1 MSTQPKGIP
10 MTMFLA
16 VVIIVAIIAGAIG
29 YFAKPAVPAATV
41 TQTLTVTKTAT
52 VGATA
57 TVTKTVT
64 VTKEVT
70 KTITAPSPTK
80 PLKKVTIIFASTQL
94 APAKEKEFVLS
105 QLLPPFTKETGVKV
119 EFVTP
124 SYAELADR
132 LEAEMK
138 AGKVTISLVGDL
150 HGGLDLFASKGFL
163 EDLKKFGT
171 LPGRTFISTLD
182 KYSYLY
188 GIKAYIPWMQATYVM
203 VINKKAFDY
212 LPEGLTVDDVIKG
225 TDKWTY
231 DALLAWTKNLMEK
244 TGDAKLGFPVG
255 PKGLFHRLLHGYLYP
270 SFTGAQVLKFNSP
283 EAVKMWGYL
292 KKLWKY
298 VNPASTTWDAMAEPL
313 LREEVWIA
321 WDHTARIVDAIR
333 EKPDQFV
340 VVPVPRGPIGRG
352 FILVAVGLAIPK
364 NAPYQNEAWAL
375 IEYLTRPNVQVKVL
389 QNTGFF
395 PTVVEATGAIP
406 TGPLKILAK
415 GVVTQTG
422 AKDAIVAMIPS
433 LGPRGGEF
441 TKIYRDAF
449 ERIVLKGEDI
459 NKVIEEL
466 GAKLQKLFEETGAPL
481 PLPDSELKK

>member
-1 MSTQPKGIP
+1 MSAKAVSLTQLIII
-10 MTMFLA
+10 
-16 VVIIVAIIAGAIG
+16 VVIVAIVAGLLG
-29 YFAKPAVPAATV
+29 YFAKPAPAAETV
-41 TQTLTVTKTAT
+41 TTTVTS
-52 VGATA
+52 
-57 TVTKTVT
+57 TVT
-64 VTKEVT
+64 VTVT
-70 KTITAPSPTK
+70 GTPTTTT
-80 PLKKVTIIFASTQL
+80 PALEKVTIIFASTQL

-105 QLLPPFTKETGVKV
+105 QLLPPFTKETGIKV
-119 EFVTP
+119 DFVTP
-124 SYAELADR
+124 SYSELVDR

-138 AGKVTISLVGDL
+138 AGKVTISLIGDL
-150 HGGLDLFASKGFL
+150 HGGLDLFASKGYL
-163 EDLKKFGT
+163 QDLTKFGK

-212 LPEGLTVDDVIKG
+212 LPEGLTKEDVIKG

-231 DALLAWTKNLMEK
+231 DALLAWAKNLMEK
-244 TGDAKLGFPVG
+244 TGEPKLGFPVG
-255 PKGLFHRLLHGYLYP
+255 PKGLFHRFLHGYLYP
-270 SFTGAQVLKFNSP
+270 AFTGAQVLKFNSP
-283 EAVKMWGYL
+283 EAAEMWKYL
-292 KKLWKY
+292 KELWKY

-333 EKPDQFV
+333 EKPDDFV
-340 VVPVPRGPIGRG
+340 VVPVPRGPKGRG

-364 NAPYQNEAWAL
+364 GAPHPNEAWAL
-375 IEYLTRPNVQVKVL
+375 IEYLTRPEVQVKVL
-389 QNTGFF
+389 ENTGFF

-406 TGPLKILAK
+406 AGPLKILAK

-433 LGPRGGEF
+433 LGPRGGDF
-441 TKIYRDAF
+441 VKIYRDAF

-466 GAKLQKLFEETGAPL
+466 GTKLTKLFEEVGAPL
-481 PLPDSELKK
+481 PPPDSELKG